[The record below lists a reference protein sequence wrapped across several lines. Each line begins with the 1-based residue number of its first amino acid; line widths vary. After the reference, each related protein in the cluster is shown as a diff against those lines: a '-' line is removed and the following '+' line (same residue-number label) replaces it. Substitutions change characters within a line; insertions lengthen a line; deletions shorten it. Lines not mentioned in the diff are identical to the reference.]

1 MQEEFKKIQHYQ
13 LYSVSN
19 LGNVR
24 NDKTG
29 KMLKQGLSPDD
40 YKTVRLRGE
49 DEKYVTKYVHR
60 LVAIAFIPNVLNKSE
75 VDHINNDGKDNR
87 VQNLRWASHQENC
100 FNTSM
105 NISNTSGAKG
115 VSYHKKSN
123 KWQAN
128 ICINGK
134 QKYLGTFTD
143 KEEAIKA
150 RFDYASKVMGEFIN
164 QCEVIKQKRVELDEE
179 LEQLEREFEAL
190 VNGVMN

>member
-1 MQEEFKKIQHYQ
+1 MQEEFRKIKDHQ

-19 LGNVR
+19 VGNVR

-49 DEKYVTKYVHR
+49 DEKYISKYVHR

-87 VQNLRWASHQENC
+87 VQNLRWSSHQENC
-100 FNTSM
+100 FNRGMYSL
-105 NISNTSGAKG
+105 NTSGTKG
-115 VSYHKKSN
+115 VSFHKKSN
-123 KWQAN
+123 KWQAV
-128 ICINGK
+128 ISVNGK
-134 QKYLGTFTD
+134 QKHLGTFTNKED
-143 KEEAIKA
+143 AIKTRYEEAVKQ
-150 RFDYASKVMGEFIN
+150 FGTFIN
-164 QCEVIKQKRVELDEE
+164 QCETIKQKRVELDEE